1 MQGTIHSNN
10 ASETSSILEPIQRLE
25 PITFWPKLDTSGLQD
40 LGGIIPPENARHR
53 LNSMTSD

>member
-10 ASETSSILEPIQRLE
+10 ASETSSILEPIQRFE
-25 PITFWPKLDTSGLQD
+25 PITFWPKLDTSRLQD
-40 LGGIIPPENARHR
+40 LDKIIPPQDARHR